1 MESPRMSTLPLADP
15 SRRAASASSSSN
27 SSQDWKPLSSSDSP
41 EPSDQT
47 KLFILT
53 KKWMMEHSLSD
64 ADLAVTAAKSWN
76 SGDYLQREPTTK
88 FLRPSP
94 SSVPAAH
101 LLFLST
107 SILIL
112 KYILFAIRTGKHQM
126 FDFVR
131 VDNVEHSLPL
141 TPRPS
146 FPSTLF
152 PIFFLLIWFPQYN
165 KHI

>member
-15 SRRAASASSSSN
+15 SRRASSASSSSN

-41 EPSDQT
+41 EPSNQT

-53 KKWMMEHSLSD
+53 KKWMMERSLSD

-76 SGDYLQREPTTK
+76 DDLQRAWEPTKK

-94 SSVPAAH
+94 SSVPAAY

-107 SILIL
+107 FILIL
-112 KYILFAIRTGKHQM
+112 KFILFGIRTGKHQM
-126 FDFVR
+126 FNFVR

-152 PIFFLLIWFPQYN
+152 PIFFLLILFPQYN